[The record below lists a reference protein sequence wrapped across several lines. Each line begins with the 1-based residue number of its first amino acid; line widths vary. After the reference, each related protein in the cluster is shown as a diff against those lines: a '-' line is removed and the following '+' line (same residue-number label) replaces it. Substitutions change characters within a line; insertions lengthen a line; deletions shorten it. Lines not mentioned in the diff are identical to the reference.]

1 MIYFDNSA
9 TSYYKPNIVKNAV
22 ITAMNTLTANPGRS
36 GHILSQKAGEM
47 VFETREK
54 VKRFFNA
61 NNHQLIFTK
70 NCTEA
75 LNLALFG
82 FLKPGDHV
90 ITSCYEHNSV
100 LRPLEKLKS
109 AGVEVDI
116 LTSDLSNFDIEI
128 KPHIKSNTK
137 LIVVTGMSNVTGES
151 PNLSEIGKI
160 CHQNHIIFMVDGAQS
175 SGHINI
181 DMQQM
186 DIDVYAFAG
195 HKGLCAITGV
205 GGLIV
210 NENLNLTPLLYGG
223 TGSMSDSL
231 VQPDDLPEGFEA
243 GTLPTIPIA
252 SLYAGVDFL
261 INNFDNITQKE
272 DDLSQYMYQKLS
284 KLENIKLYSS
294 ANSKNIYSFNIVG
307 KDSGQVADILNEK
320 YGICVRSGLHCAPL
334 IHKKLGSLQ
343 TGAVRAS
350 IDFSNSR
357 HEIDVFMKAIEE
369 IAKDC

>member
-9 TSYYKPNIVKNAV
+9 TGYYKPQIVKNAV

-36 GHILSQKAGEM
+36 GHVLSQKAGEM

-61 NNHQLIFTK
+61 NKHQLIFTK

-82 FLKPGDHV
+82 LLKPGDHV

-109 AGVEVDI
+109 VGVEVDI
-116 LTSDLSNFDIEI
+116 LTSDLLNFNVEI
-128 KPHIKSNTK
+128 KAHIKSNTK

-151 PNLSEIGKI
+151 PDLCKIGKI

-186 DIDVYAFAG
+186 GIDVYAFAG

-210 NENLNLTPLLYGG
+210 NENLGMIPLLCGG

-272 DDLSQYMYQKLS
+272 NDLSQYMYQKLT
-284 KLENIKLYSS
+284 KLEKIKLYSS
-294 ANSKNIYSFNIVG
+294 ACSKNIYSFNILG

-357 HEIDVFMKAIEE
+357 HEIDVFVKAIEE
-369 IAKDC
+369 ISKDC